1 MTLHIILMNLVAPL
15 LAIMAIAL
23 HAQWRERA
31 PGALLAGSLL
41 QIVLLWAWH
50 APPVLQF
57 AARSHS
63 MHLLMQG
70 SLLMAAFVF
79 WSAVLAYRG
88 DRRWKPIMALLVT
101 SKLFC
106 LLAALFVFSPRAL
119 YPALAAAAHH
129 PGIASAGGLEDQ
141 QLAGLVMLIACPLTF
156 VLSGILLAGR
166 WIFDMEQETA
176 TLESSLASRRA

>member
-1 MTLHIILMNLVAPL
+1 MTLHIILMNLVAPV
-15 LAIMAIAL
+15 LAIITIAL
-23 HAQWRERA
+23 HAPWRERA
-31 PGALLAGSLL
+31 PSALLAGSVL
-41 QIVLLWAWH
+41 QILLLWAWH
-50 APPVLQF
+50 APPALQF
-57 AARSHS
+57 AAEFHPV
-63 MHLLMQG
+63 HVAMQA

-88 DRRWKPIMALLVT
+88 EKRWKPIFALLVT

-119 YPALAAAAHH
+119 YPALATAAHH
-129 PGIASAGGLEDQ
+129 AGVASAGGLEDQ

-166 WIFDMEQETA
+166 WIFDLEQEGTPIA
-176 TLESSLASRRA
+176 SGLAGERV